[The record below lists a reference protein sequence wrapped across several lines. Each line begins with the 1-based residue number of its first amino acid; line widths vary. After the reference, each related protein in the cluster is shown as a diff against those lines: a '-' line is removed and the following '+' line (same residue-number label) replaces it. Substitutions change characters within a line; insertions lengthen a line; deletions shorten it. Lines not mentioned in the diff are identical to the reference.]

1 MLYYQSLSVDKN
13 TVTIPLKKK
22 YRHLSTTT
30 HFTQVKNT
38 TKDRNYFLNYLLSS
52 MALNF
57 SLEKHKTL
65 I

>member
-22 YRHLSTTT
+22 YRNLSTTT

-38 TKDRNYFLNYLLSS
+38 TKDRNYLLSS

-57 SLEKHKTL
+57 SLEKHKKVKHTL